1 MDRANRRRLATTDEF
16 LCSIEARRLRMAD
29 MEMLSEVALLEDP
42 PEEGLVRGQV
52 GAVVEESRC
61 LRGRIL
67 R

>member
-1 MDRANRRRLATTDEF
+1 
-16 LCSIEARRLRMAD
+16 MAD